1 MKFNPNYEL
10 QMEFSGLGR
19 AAKYRE
25 CTRHLEKK
33 KLKKKKMF
41 NK

>member
-1 MKFNPNYEL
+1 
-10 QMEFSGLGR
+10 MEFSGLGR

-33 KLKKKKMF
+33 KRKKKKMF